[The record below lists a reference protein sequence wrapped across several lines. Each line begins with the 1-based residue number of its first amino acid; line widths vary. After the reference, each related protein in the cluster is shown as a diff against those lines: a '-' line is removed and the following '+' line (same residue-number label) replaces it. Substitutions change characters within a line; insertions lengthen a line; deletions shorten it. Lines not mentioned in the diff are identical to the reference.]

1 MERTPQWGYHH
12 GPLEPNPARDLWET
26 VWHWVKKRAKVFVH
40 LLPHCGVK
48 VGVGEESSL
57 ISRPHVHGQRKP
69 QCPKKPLSKK
79 THVLA
84 VGSWAGMPWKGQA
97 KET

>member
-1 MERTPQWGYHH
+1 MWVIPGGTCTGVGKSDRMERTPQWGYHS

-40 LLPHCGVK
+40 QLPHCGVK

-57 ISRPHVHGQRKP
+57 ISHPHVHGQRKP
-69 QCPKKPLSKK
+69 QCPKN
-79 THVLA
+79 T
-84 VGSWAGMPWKGQA
+84 
-97 KET
+97 